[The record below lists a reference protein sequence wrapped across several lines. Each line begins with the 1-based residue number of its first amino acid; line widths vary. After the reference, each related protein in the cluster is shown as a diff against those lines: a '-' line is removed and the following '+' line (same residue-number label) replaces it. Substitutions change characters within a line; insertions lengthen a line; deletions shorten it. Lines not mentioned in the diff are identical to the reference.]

1 MSFVCAADVGL
12 PGHGWGCKR
21 RGGVSTCAGSRADS
35 GLSPQ
40 GWVLTQ
46 LLCLFLAL
54 LETRGISWGSEAV
67 AVQQESA
74 IVGFGRVTP

>member
-1 MSFVCAADVGL
+1 M
-12 PGHGWGCKR
+12 
-21 RGGVSTCAGSRADS
+21 
-35 GLSPQ
+35 
-40 GWVLTQ
+40 LTQ